1 MIKQARKDYVP
12 RDLEKQVQD
21 FWRRTKAYE
30 KTRKLRGGGKDFYF
44 VDGPPYTTGAI
55 HLGTALNKT
64 IKDAVV
70 RWRRMQ
76 GFNVRDQPG
85 YDMHGLPIEVQ
96 VERSLGITNKREI
109 EQLGI
114 EKFVTT
120 CRQFSLDLLAKMTE
134 QFQALGVWL
143 DWDNPYM
150 TIKNEFIE
158 AGWWALKRAHERG
171 LLTKDVRSLQWCTR
185 CETALAEAEIEYS
198 DETDPSI
205 YVRFPLKD
213 RPNEGLVIWTT
224 TPWTL
229 PANLAVAVHPDFPY
243 ARVDPGTGGSLWILE
258 ETATQVLSAAGLAG
272 QVVERKKGA
281 ELVGWT
287 YEYPLAGKVPYHANV
302 PADKAHTIIASLAVT
317 AEHTGLVHTAPGHG
331 PEDFDLGKA
340 NGLPPFSPVDER
352 GVYTADAGAYAGRH
366 VRDSNDLIL
375 KDLADVGA
383 LLHRDKVVHRY
394 GHCWRCRTP
403 IVFRVT
409 EQWFLRVD
417 PIKPKMLEEIKRIH
431 WTPDWAGSARQW
443 EWTQNLR
450 DWCISRQRYWGT
462 PLPLWVCEKCG
473 ELRVVGSADD
483 LRIGQNY
490 REGMDLHRPAIDGVT
505 FRCTKCG
512 SLQRRVRD
520 VLDVWFD
527 SAVASWAQLGY
538 PRDKAQ
544 FQRWWPVDWIVEG
557 NDQTRGWFNSQ
568 MFAGV
573 IAFDRAPYES
583 VVLHGWVNGPD
594 GRQMH
599 RHLGNYIEPFE
610 VVDKHGVD
618 TFRLYLI
625 RSNAPWEDITF
636 NWEDV
641 KNAGRTLN
649 ILFNVYKFA
658 TMYMAMDRF
667 DPEANAIDSLVK
679 HMTPEDKWM
688 LSRVERLKG
697 TVTAHLEHYELHR
710 AARALE
716 EFIVDDLSRWYVKL
730 IRDRTWK
737 EGEDRGKQAAEAVL
751 HAALVSA
758 AKMLSPFCP
767 HLSEEIYQNM
777 DGRLLTV
784 HMSDWPKPREDF
796 LNASLEKSMSTVRDL
811 VEVVAKVRQKENVK
825 LRWPIRSVTLRG
837 PAPEAIAAL
846 GQLKHVFLD
855 LANAKALNLMPADS
869 AYGDVELALVP
880 DPQAIGKVYKAWW
893 SKIATILEMRSAAEV
908 QREFEERGEF
918 HIGIEGQMIK
928 ILPNMVT
935 VERRLPKGIARVET
949 PYGELF
955 VDLRVTDE
963 IRAEGMAREVVRR
976 VQQMR
981 KDLDLDVEDYVRTN
995 VKVAEELVGTLGPLR
1010 EYIARESRSRNLTI
1024 GTGDVDEEYVVEWPN
1039 VDGGTLLIGVTPLH
1053 AREVLRAFTAIGLSE
1068 RKAFA
1073 LFDAGYKTLASLKS
1087 ASREEL
1093 LGIEGLEETDVKRIA
1108 DHQESEARAI
1118 APCPVCGAIGQ
1129 AGHPRCWRCGE
1140 MPPGVLP
1147 CPACG
1152 EPIPKGT
1159 YVCPQ
1164 CGFGAEKAKAP
1175 PPVLVEPPAAPRS
1188 PAPLPAPPAEP
1199 VSAPRPAPA
1208 PAPAAPEPTVT
1219 PTPAPTVPAPAPP
1232 PQPAVPGPA
1241 PTSHVRA
1248 EFTRP
1253 DQLPPPEIEAQ
1264 PSSTYLVKEGMPG
1277 QTYAIFLAALKKG
1290 RKGFCVTRVYPQKVR
1305 EKYGIAPEVPILWL
1319 SNVGKD
1325 DSVRPKD
1332 LEKLSLALE
1341 QFIAKEAGVVLIDGI
1356 EYLITNN
1363 NFLTVL
1369 RLVQALRDT
1378 VAIHGATV
1386 VLSVNPSTL
1395 DTHQLTLLEK
1405 EVDGVVTVG

>member
-1 MIKQARKDYVP
+1 MIKQARKDYVQ
-12 RDLEKQVQD
+12 RDLEKQIQE
-21 FWRRTKAYE
+21 FWRRTQAYE
-30 KTRKLRGGGKDFYF
+30 KTRKMRGGGKDFYF
-44 VDGPPYTTGAI
+44 VDGPPYTTGSI

-64 IKDAVV
+64 IKDSIV

-96 VERSLGITNKREI
+96 VERSLGITNKQQI
-109 EQLGI
+109 EDFGI

-120 CRQFSLDLLAKMTE
+120 CRQFSVDLLAKMTE
-134 QFQALGVWL
+134 QFQSIGVWL

-150 TIKNEFIE
+150 TTKSEFIE
-158 AGWWALKRAHERG
+158 AEWWTLKRAHERG
-171 LLTKDVRSLQWCTR
+171 LLTRDVRSLQWCTR

-205 YVRFPLKD
+205 YVRFPLKE
-213 RPNEGLVIWTT
+213 RQNESLVIWTT

-229 PANLAVAVHPDFPY
+229 PANLAVSVHPDFTY

-258 ETATQVLSAAGLAG
+258 DTASQVLAAAGLAG

-281 ELVGWT
+281 ELVGWA
-287 YEYPLAGKVPYHANV
+287 YEYPLADKVPYHANV
-302 PADKAHTIIASLAVT
+302 PAAKAHTVLASSDVV

-340 NGLPPFSPVDER
+340 NDLPPFSPVDER
-352 GVYTADAGAYAGRH
+352 GIYTAEAGAYAGKH
-366 VRDSNDLIL
+366 VREANDIIL
-375 KDLADVGA
+375 KDLEEAHV
-383 LLHRDKVVHRY
+383 LLHRDKIVHRY

-409 EQWFLRVD
+409 EQWFLRVA
-417 PIKPKMLEEIKRIH
+417 PIKEKMLSEIKRIQ

-462 PLPLWVCEKCG
+462 PVPLWVCEKCG
-473 ELRVVGSADD
+473 DLRVIGSADD
-483 LRIGQNY
+483 LRVGQNY
-490 REGMDLHRPAIDGVT
+490 KEGMDLHRPWIDGVT

-527 SAVASWAQLGY
+527 SAVSSWAQLGY

-610 VVDKHGVD
+610 VVEKHGVD
-618 TFRLYLI
+618 AFRLYLL

-649 ILFNVYKFA
+649 ILFNVFKFA

-667 DPEANAIDSLVK
+667 DPESSTIDSLVK
-679 HMTPEDKWM
+679 HMTPEDKWL
-688 LSRVERLKG
+688 LSRVERVKG
-697 TVTAHLEHYELHR
+697 TVTANLERYELHR

-716 EFIVDDLSRWYVKL
+716 EFVVEDLSRWYVKL
-730 IRDRTWK
+730 IRDRTWR
-737 EGEDRGKQAAEAVL
+737 EGEDRGKLAAEAVL
-751 HAALVSA
+751 YEALLTTSKLLA
-758 AKMLSPFCP
+758 PLCP
-767 HLSEEIYQNM
+767 HLSEEIYQGL

-796 LNASLEKSMSTVRDL
+796 LNANLENAMNTVRDL
-811 VEVVAKVRQKENVK
+811 VDVVAKVRQKENVK
-825 LRWPIRSVTLRG
+825 LRWPVRTVTLRG
-837 PAPEAIAAL
+837 PTPEAVAAL

-855 LANAKALNLMPADS
+855 MANMKRLDILPADS
-869 AYGDVELALVP
+869 PYADLELALVP

-893 SKIATILEMRSAAEV
+893 SKIATILELRSAAEV
-908 QREFEERGEF
+908 QRDLDEKGEYR
-918 HIGIEGQMIK
+918 IGIEGQMIK
-928 ILPNMVT
+928 ILPNMVK
-935 VERRLPKGIARVET
+935 VEHRLPKGVVQSET

-981 KDLDLDVEDYVRTN
+981 KDLDLDVEDYVRTA
-995 VKVAEELVGTLGPLR
+995 VKAPEEFVSTLGPLR
-1010 EYIARESRSRNLTI
+1010 GYIERESRSRTLTL
-1024 GTGDVDEEYVVEWPN
+1024 GTSDVDEEYVVEWPN
-1039 VDGGTLLIGVTPLH
+1039 VDGVTLLIGVTPLH
-1053 AREVLRAFTAIGLSE
+1053 AREALQSFTSIGLSE
-1068 RKAFA
+1068 RKAFS
-1073 LFDAGYKTLASLKS
+1073 LFDAGYKTLASVKS

-1093 LGIEGLEETDVKRIA
+1093 LAIEGLEETDVKRIA
-1108 DHQESEARAI
+1108 EYVEPQERGAN
-1118 APCPVCGAIGQ
+1118 PCAVCGAVGKPGL
-1129 AGHPRCWRCGE
+1129 ARCWRCGE
-1140 MPPGVLP
+1140 LPPGILP

-1159 YVCPQ
+1159 YVCGH
-1164 CGFGAEKAKAP
+1164 CGFGTDKAKVP
-1175 PPVLVEPPAAPRS
+1175 P
-1188 PAPLPAPPAEP
+1188 
-1199 VSAPRPAPA
+1199 PAPA
-1208 PAPAAPEPTVT
+1208 PAP
-1219 PTPAPTVPAPAPP
+1219 VPVVVVEAAPP
-1232 PQPAVPGPA
+1232 PAVPAV
-1241 PTSHVRA
+1241 TSRVRV
-1248 EFTRP
+1248 ELTRP
-1253 DQLPPPEIEAQ
+1253 DQLPPPVIEAQ
-1264 PSSTYLVKEGMPG
+1264 ASSTYLVKESMPE
-1277 QTYAIFLAALKKG
+1277 QTYSIFLDTVRKG
-1290 RKGFCVTRVYPQKVR
+1290 RKGFCVTRAYPQKIR
-1305 EKYGIAPEVPILWL
+1305 EKYGIAPDVPILWL
-1319 SNVGKD
+1319 SNVGKE

-1341 QFIAKEAGVVLIDGI
+1341 QFIAKEAGVVLLDGI

-1378 VAIHGATV
+1378 VAINGATLV
-1386 VLSVNPSTL
+1386 VSVNPSTL
-1395 DTHQLTLLEK
+1395 DMHQMTLLEK
-1405 EVDGVVTVG
+1405 EVDGVVTVS